1 MLLYAAHL
9 LCTGVSVCVCVL
21 YCRDRIGYLAS
32 QVRESEEKIERLNSS
47 NRDSLACF
55 GNWTR
60 PLVDA
65 LQRNASQFQKPP
77 KGPIGAMIQLSDYKW
92 GVAVEQVIKR
102 SLLSAFIVDNQQDKA
117 TFKRVMAQVLRRG
130 SFTPDIVVSR
140 YSNNVYNTSRNVS
153 IVMQCTVRSMDL
165 V

>member
-1 MLLYAAHL
+1 M
-9 LCTGVSVCVCVL
+9 CVCVL